1 MDPTLGGI
9 KTNLWAMDPTL
20 GATRRNLGALDNPIL
35 RITKSRY
42 QIKTCNPQFDGAK
55 VLLRL
60 DYKPY
65 KGPSLL
71 SVPYINAY
79 LYR

>member
-35 RITKSRY
+35 RITK
-42 QIKTCNPQFDGAK
+42 
-55 VLLRL
+55 
-60 DYKPY
+60 
-65 KGPSLL
+65 
-71 SVPYINAY
+71 
-79 LYR
+79 